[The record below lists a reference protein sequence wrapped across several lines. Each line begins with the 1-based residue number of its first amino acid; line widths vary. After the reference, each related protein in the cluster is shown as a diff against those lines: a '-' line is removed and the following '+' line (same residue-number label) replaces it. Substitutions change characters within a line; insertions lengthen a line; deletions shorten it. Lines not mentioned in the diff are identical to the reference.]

1 MQVLEFKICIQAEI
15 AKNMVNAR
23 VDFAKEMYV
32 KGNKPTRLALLI
44 VIVQMVYFAIVW
56 IKITTGLLFQDAFPI
71 CYQTKTTVTRTF
83 SVI

>member
-1 MQVLEFKICIQAEI
+1 MFHKSSSVENWQNVRMQVLEFKICIQAEI

-44 VIVQMVYFAIVW
+44 VIVQMVYFAIV
-56 IKITTGLLFQDAFPI
+56 
-71 CYQTKTTVTRTF
+71 
-83 SVI
+83 